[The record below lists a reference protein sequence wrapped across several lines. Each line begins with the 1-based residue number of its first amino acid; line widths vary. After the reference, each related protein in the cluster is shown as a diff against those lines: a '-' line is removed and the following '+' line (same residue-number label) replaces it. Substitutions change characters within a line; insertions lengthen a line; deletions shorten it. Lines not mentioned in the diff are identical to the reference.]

1 MIPRIISVRQPWAW
15 AITVPPAK
23 VRKTIENR
31 NWSTNYR
38 GPILIH
44 AGLQPRRQ
52 PEIREFI
59 EFLVEK
65 PIPDPLPLGGIV
77 GWANLVEVITKS
89 KDPWF
94 QGKFGFVLEG
104 AKPVPFVPCKGR
116 LGIYY
121 PDADLIKEL
130 RKKRIIS

>member
-15 AITVPPAK
+15 AITVPLAK
-23 VRKTIENR
+23 VRKTTENR

-59 EFLVEK
+59 EFIVEK

-77 GWANLVEVITKS
+77 GRANLVEVITKS

-94 QGKFGFVLEG
+94 QGEFGFVLEAAASSPSSPARAG
-104 AKPVPFVPCKGR
+104 
-116 LGIYY
+116 
-121 PDADLIKEL
+121 
-130 RKKRIIS
+130 